1 MSTNCMNDSIK
12 TINDAKCQVRTFCE
26 QRNWDQFHNPKDL
39 AIGMVTESSELLELL
54 RFKTPE
60 ECKAML
66 SNPDY
71 SQEIC
76 DELADVFYFVL
87 RFAQMNEIDLY
98 DILVK
103 KIAKNNEKYPVNLSK
118 DCNNKYSEF

>member
-1 MSTNCMNDSIK
+1 MSDEEK
-12 TINDAKCQVRTFCE
+12 TILDAKLQVKVFCE
-26 QRNWDQFHNPKDL
+26 QRNWNQFHNPKDL
-39 AIGMVTESSELLELL
+39 AIGMVTESSELLELF
-54 RFKTPE
+54 RFKTLE
-60 ECKAML
+60 ECKTML
-66 SNPDY
+66 SNENLK
-71 SQEIC
+71 QEIY

-118 DCNNKYSEF
+118 DCNKKYSEF